1 MISEGPSEGRK
12 HYEKLPC
19 WPRRRNRLGNA
30 KQSELA
36 GPSPGAGL
44 ARPHTPRAFRS
55 SPARE
60 LHGLLRP
67 FLLRRVKAEVASEL
81 PRKTEVALYHGLSA
95 LQKRCY
101 KAILMKDLGNQRPPV
116 RGSLLATAARGG
128 SVRSRSLCV
137 AGAGD
142 AVCVL
147 KIVQSAAVD
156 LAKSVTATSP
166 AVALGTFPPLP
177 HPVFLVA
184 CS

>member
-1 MISEGPSEGRK
+1 M
-12 HYEKLPC
+12 
-19 WPRRRNRLGNA
+19 
-30 KQSELA
+30 
-36 GPSPGAGL
+36 
-44 ARPHTPRAFRS
+44 
-55 SPARE
+55 
-60 LHGLLRP
+60 
-67 FLLRRVKAEVASEL
+67 ASEL

-116 RGSLLATAARGG
+116 RLSELATAARGG

-156 LAKSVTATSP
+156 LASVFTVTATSP

-177 HPVFLVA
+177 PPSFPRCLQLGEHFLGSQCACHFPSRSDILTRGRTSSLSQNPWEEWGGVA
-184 CS
+184 GRLSVLISLSFGSTTTFKEGHWEFAKE

>member
-1 MISEGPSEGRK
+1 M
-12 HYEKLPC
+12 
-19 WPRRRNRLGNA
+19 
-30 KQSELA
+30 
-36 GPSPGAGL
+36 
-44 ARPHTPRAFRS
+44 PRAFRS

-101 KAILMKDLGNQRPPV
+101 KAILMKDLGNQPPPV
-116 RGSLLATAARGG
+116 RLSELATAARGG

-156 LAKSVTATSP
+156 LASVFTVTATSP
-166 AVALGTFPPLP
+166 AAALGTFPPLP